1 MKKRVK
7 EKRDLLV
14 IRNPVSFREGATEQG
29 EPDKRDFHA
38 RLVRKRCLSGSDA

>member
-29 EPDKRDFHA
+29 DQINETSTLDW
-38 RLVRKRCLSGSDA
+38 